1 MEAWS
6 PKSFALVCVLASLL
20 VAPTKTASSQQPDSD
35 KKNAAAPKAAPKQ
48 APAAKPPT
56 ADEELQQAIDSA
68 GNDRA
73 ALVRNLE
80 AFLKKYPEAQQ
91 RTRIYRAL
99 VEACLQLRDSA
110 RATHYAERIVALSPE
125 DMSIT
130 LLAIQLL
137 ERNGDEAGIRRASN
151 YASRVLEFIERNS
164 ADKSPKVSKEQW
176 ESERNRERMSVLLLR
191 GRLYLKLR
199 ETAKAQGDFQEA
211 YFLSPNAEAAERL
224 GELAELNKE
233 LLGAIQQYARAF
245 ALGDGAKGGADKR
258 GVRQKLGN
266 VWRLA
271 HGTDDGLGD
280 YILRTYDELTA
291 MPGSSHAQRNV
302 GAKDPYDFTLR
313 RVGDAPPLALAEQRG
328 KILVV
333 NFWATWCGPCRAM
346 EPIFERIAL
355 EFDAAPEV
363 VFLDADC
370 DEDESLVAPYLAEV
384 KPRTTV
390 VFADGLDRA
399 FAVNSFP
406 TVLVIDRGGKIVY
419 RAEGFGED
427 SFEESLTG
435 AIRGALVAGAAD
447 ASAGER

>member
-1 MEAWS
+1 VTAS
-6 PKSFALVCVLASLL
+6 LPRSFALLCVLVFLL
-20 VAPTKTASSQQPDSD
+20 GSFTTTAATRQQDSD
-35 KKNAAAPKAAPKQ
+35 KKSATAPKAAAKQ
-48 APAAKPPT
+48 AQAPKPPT
-56 ADEELQQAIDSA
+56 PDEELQQAIDNA

-99 VEACLQLRDSA
+99 VEASLQLRDSA
-110 RATHYAERIVALSPE
+110 RAMQYAERIVALSPD

-130 LLAIQLL
+130 LLTIQLL

-176 ESERNRERMSVLLLR
+176 ESERNRDRMSVLLVR

-199 ETAKAQGDFQEA
+199 ETSKAQADFQEA

-224 GELAELNKE
+224 GEIAEMNKE
-233 LLGAIQQYARAF
+233 LLTAIQQYARAF
-245 ALGDGAKGGADKR
+245 ALSDNTKSGAERR

-280 YILRTYDELTA
+280 YLLRTYDELTTR
-291 MPGSSHAQRNV
+291 PGASHAQKNA
-302 GAKDPYDFTLR
+302 GAKDPFDFTLR
-313 RVGDAPPLALAEQRG
+313 RAGNGPPLVLAEKRG

-346 EPIFERIAL
+346 EPIFERVAMQ
-355 EFDAAPEV
+355 FDQAGDV
-363 VFLDADC
+363 LFLDADC

-390 VFADGLDRA
+390 VFADGLDRV

-406 TVLVIDRGGKIVY
+406 TVLVIDREGKIVY
-419 RAEGFGED
+419 RVEGFGED
-427 SFEESLTG
+427 SFEESLSG
-435 AIRGALVAGAAD
+435 AIRGALAPTAD
-447 ASAGER
+447 AATGTR